1 MTDVS
6 LDRSVHLA
14 EGVVFRELEGETVIL
29 NLESGTYFGLDPI
42 GSRIWQ
48 LCQELQSL
56 RAVWQVMQAEFDA
69 TAEELETDLLA
80 LVDELSRQGLVTL
93 R

>member
-1 MTDVS
+1 MTDAS

-29 NLESGTYFGLDPI
+29 NLESGTYFGLDPV
-42 GSRIWQ
+42 GALIWQ
-48 LCQELQSL
+48 LCQDLHSL
-56 RAVWQVMQAEFDA
+56 RSVWQAMQAEFDA
-69 TAEELETDLLA
+69 TAEELHADLLA
-80 LVDELSRQGLVTL
+80 FVDELSGQGLVTL

>member
-1 MTDVS
+1 MTDAS

-29 NLESGTYFGLDPI
+29 NLESGIYFGLDPV

-48 LCQELQSL
+48 LCQDLHSL
-56 RAVWQVMQAEFDA
+56 RSVWQAMQAEFDA
-69 TAEELETDLLA
+69 TAEELQTDLLG
-80 LVDELSRQGLVTL
+80 LVDELTRQGLVTL